1 MTSLIHYTHHNQTTK
16 DKTMK
21 TAMITTP
28 QPEKKE
34 TKKKRQITFDSVNV
48 DYVTLSNI
56 CQALMDIGAVD
67 ITITTSLYNN
77 ICIEFNDDGL
87 LID

>member
-1 MTSLIHYTHHNQTTK
+1 
-16 DKTMK
+16 MK
-21 TAMITTP
+21 TAMLTTPKKEKTP
-28 QPEKKE
+28 QPEKRE

-77 ICIEFNDDGL
+77 ICIEFKDDSL
-87 LID
+87 LINDGDF

>member
-1 MTSLIHYTHHNQTTK
+1 
-16 DKTMK
+16 MK
-21 TAMITTP
+21 TAMLTTPQKETTP

-48 DYVTLSNI
+48 YYVTLSNI